1 MKKFMIF
8 SHLWLGELSG
18 HEMAL
23 PDFLRHLNVTQDPRC
38 QEMSLLELLLEK
50 QDVTS
55 RKVVV
60 QMSRKDVPR
69 KTTEA
74 VNCCNLKESPTLRE
88 QKGKLKEIDDVS
100 RLD

>member
-1 MKKFMIF
+1 
-8 SHLWLGELSG
+8 LWLGELSG

-23 PDFLRHLNVTQDPRC
+23 PDFLRHLNVTQDVTQDPRC

-60 QMSRKDVPR
+60 QMSRKDAPR

-74 VNCCNLKESPTLRE
+74 FNCCNLKESPTFFEGAKR
-88 QKGKLKEIDDVS
+88 KA
-100 RLD
+100 